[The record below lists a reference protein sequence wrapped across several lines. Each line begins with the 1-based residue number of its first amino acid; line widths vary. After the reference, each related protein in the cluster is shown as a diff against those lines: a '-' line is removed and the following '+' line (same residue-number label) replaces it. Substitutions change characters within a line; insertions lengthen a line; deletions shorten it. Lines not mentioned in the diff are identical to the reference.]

1 MSQIVWLYLLFRRD
15 LFGWGTC
22 YIMFPFSS
30 SFFIKHLLL
39 MSLIKCLHVLVYI
52 FHNISHEPETCMFL
66 IAFVT
71 RKMRVLE
78 WWIGKQEKY
87 SPTCVS
93 QISISRIPWICQSE
107 KFQPYFNLSILNPWI
122 YWSSFFA
129 LSNKRY

>member
-1 MSQIVWLYLLFRRD
+1 MSQIVWPYLLFRRD

-22 YIMFPFSS
+22 YIMFLFSS
-30 SFFIKHLLL
+30 SFLIKHLLL
-39 MSLIKCLHVLVYI
+39 MSLIKCLHVYI
-52 FHNISHEPETCMFL
+52 FHNISHEPETCMLL

-93 QISISRIPWICQSE
+93 QILISRIPSICQSE
-107 KFQPYFNLSILNPWI
+107 KFQPYFNLSIPNPWI

>member
-1 MSQIVWLYLLFRRD
+1 MSQIVWPYLLFRRD

-30 SFFIKHLLL
+30 SFLIKHLLL
-39 MSLIKCLHVLVYI
+39 MSLIKCFACIHLSQH
-52 FHNISHEPETCMFL
+52 F
-66 IAFVT
+66 AWT
-71 RKMRVLE
+71 RNMHALDSLCYKENEGIVLE

-93 QISISRIPWICQSE
+93 QIFISRIPWICQRE
-107 KFQPYFNLSILNPWI
+107 KFQPYFNLSIPNLWI